1 MSEQTSPVSASTAW
15 PNLLPPEAVAAWKK
29 VHPDAPAMLLQ
40 QIVEDAKFV
49 RRMAWARL
57 VAAVVLFGGS
67 LSLSAYFLSL
77 NAVGGGSISAGAGTI
92 TIVTI
97 LLTGRPPTPKR
108 N

>member
-29 VHPDAPAMLLQ
+29 VHPEAPAMLLQ

-57 VAAVVLFGGS
+57 IAAVLLFAGS
-67 LSLSAYFLSL
+67 LLLSAYFLSL
-77 NAVGGGSISAGAGTI
+77 DAAVGGTISAGAGTI

-97 LLTGRPPTPKR
+97 LLTGRPPAPKR
-108 N
+108 K